1 MPAIRCLLKYLF
13 SCRIK
18 REAQNKHVDEV
29 VQERAKV
36 SLETSACYNLQLY
49 N

>member
-1 MPAIRCLLKYLF
+1 MPAVCCLLYNLF
-13 SCRIK
+13 CCRIK

-36 SLETSACYNLQLY
+36 RHAIIYGCIIFE
-49 N
+49 